1 MVEEVCR
8 VSTSGSFNFCLLLSS
23 PLPVVDGVVIV
34 VDEVVV
40 VVDDAHSPILVRII
54 EMCVV
59 DDEVDDSIGERRFS
73 LVLYK

>member
-1 MVEEVCR
+1 MLVVVVVVVEEVCR

-40 VVDDAHSPILVRII
+40 VDDAHSPILVRII
-54 EMCVV
+54 EM
-59 DDEVDDSIGERRFS
+59 
-73 LVLYK
+73 